1 MKEIFT
7 GIKRT
12 PYQSLAAFLV
22 LFFSMF
28 LIGVLSIAVF
38 FFHALLSYIETR
50 PQVTVYFH
58 TATKEEDIFKIREEL
73 INSGKTTAVKY
84 VSQKDAL
91 KIYQQMNK
99 DNPLLLEMVTAD
111 VLPPSLEIYA
121 KKPEYLPQIAEFLKK
136 QPATDEVQF
145 QKDIVDRLL
154 TLTSFLRKTSVI
166 VFVYLFL
173 MTVVVLITVFHF
185 KISQKR
191 DEIELLS
198 LLGATK
204 SYILKPFVK
213 EGVFLG
219 FFSSLSSFLLIFFIF
234 LYFQPFLS
242 NYLRGLNQLTFYFA
256 SFSLTVWPPSAL
268 FVALVFLITVFIGVS
283 VSFVSVYLAGGRYL
297 ND

>member
-1 MKEIFT
+1 MREIFT
-7 GIKRT
+7 GIKRA

-28 LIGVLSIAVF
+28 LIGFLSIAVF

-50 PQVTVYFH
+50 PQVTVYFNA
-58 TATKEEDIFKIREEL
+58 ATKEEEILKIREDL

-84 VSQKDAL
+84 VNQKDAL

-99 DNPLLLEMVTAD
+99 DNPLLLEMVSAD

-145 QKDIVDRLL
+145 QKDILDRLL
-154 TLTSFLRKTSVI
+154 ALTSFLRKTSII

-173 MTVVVLITVFHF
+173 MTVIVLVTVFHF
-185 KISQKR
+185 KITQKKE
-191 DEIELLS
+191 EIELLN

-204 SYILKPFVK
+204 GYILKPFVR

-219 FFSSLSSFLLIFFIF
+219 FVSSLSSFLLILLIF
-234 LYFQPFLS
+234 LYFQPFIS
-242 NYLRGLNQLTFYFA
+242 NYLRGLNQLTFYYS
-256 SFSLTVWPPSAL
+256 SFSLAVWPPDPL
-268 FVALVFLITVFIGVS
+268 FVAFVFLITVFIGVS
-283 VSFVSVYLAGGRYL
+283 ISFVSVYLASNRYL
-297 ND
+297 NQ